1 MGLLEEAKRG
11 NKNAY
16 KELTDPI
23 EIKLYKTARLYF
35 KQEPEVLKA
44 VNFTLKEL
52 YREIIN
58 VKTEDALMMWG
69 AKILI
74 KYSENKIQEYRK
86 SKKWKLKYDNEV
98 YNNEYQLY
106 RRDSIVEQYIT
117 SMKPD
122 YRLISILYFY
132 DELTIKQISW
142 VVRKAEKDVQ
152 YVVDRAR
159 DELIELIT
167 NEGVKKYN
175 EYV

>member
-1 MGLLEEAKRG
+1 MGLLEDAKHG

-44 VNFTLKEL
+44 VKHTLKEL
-52 YREIIN
+52 YKEIVN
-58 VKTEDALMMWG
+58 VKTEDMLMAW
-69 AKILI
+69 AARII
-74 KYSENKIQEYRK
+74 IRYSEEKVKEYSK
-86 SKKWKLKYDNEV
+86 SKKWREKYDNEV
-98 YNNEYQLY
+98 YNTEYQLY
-106 RRDSIVEQYIT
+106 RKDSILEQYIT
-117 SMKPD
+117 SMNPAH
-122 YRLISILYFY
+122 RLISTLYFY
-132 DELTIKQISW
+132 DGLTVKQISW
-142 VVRKAEKDVQ
+142 VIKMSEKDVSYTVNQ
-152 YVVDRAR
+152 SR